1 MTKIKNAL
9 NWVVSNKEKIVT
21 TFFVVFMVCFLMYST
36 VIVQKYSIALKFVAI
51 VRYLSY
57 VVLAGCIGIDVLLK
71 KKISL
76 VMVIA
81 GLLSLIIMLFTKEFA
96 VVSVMI
102 VLSAIGGI
110 DVKKLVKS
118 VLCVVGMAFF
128 LNVVLSIVG
137 VFPDLIYLR
146 GDVVRHSLGLTYPTD
161 VFAVFLSL
169 AMMFVYLRGAKIKYI
184 ELGVMLALTCAFYHL
199 TDGRLSFILC
209 LLTIVVALAYKL
221 TDRFFDLQKFT
232 NTVMTNKIFKWTV
245 ISVPSVLFIF
255 AIALVLL
262 HRSGSNLGEVL
273 NNVLSGRLI
282 YSSDAFTN
290 YPLTAFG
297 TEVEWIGWGGMGYL
311 RPYDKAVLYNFVDI
325 SYIRI
330 LFDYGI
336 IGSVAILFGYSVAIK
351 DAVKERDLFL
361 LTVILVMLCWCF
373 VEPFILNLG
382 KNIFVVCLAKYMGK
396 CEITVKPLTYLGNK
410 FEKLLA

>member
-36 VIVQKYSIALKFVAI
+36 AIVQKYNIAVKIVALI
-51 VRYLSY
+51 RYFSY

-96 VVSVMI
+96 VVSVVI
-102 VLSAIGGI
+102 VLSAVGGI
-110 DVKKLVKS
+110 DVKKLVKP
-118 VLCVVGMAFF
+118 VLCVVGILFF
-128 LNVVLSIVG
+128 LNVILSLVG
-137 VFPDLIYLR
+137 VFPDFVYLR

-169 AMMFVYLRGAKIKYI
+169 VLMFVYLRGTKIKYI
-184 ELGVMLALTCAFYHL
+184 ELGVMLALTCAFYYL
-199 TDGRLSFILC
+199 TDGRLSFLLC
-209 LLTIVVALAYKL
+209 LLTIVFALAYKL
-221 TDRFFDLQKFT
+221 TDRFLGFQKLT
-232 NTVMTNKIFKWTV
+232 DTVMTNKIFKWTV
-245 ISVPSVLFIF
+245 ISVPLVLFAF
-255 AIALVLL
+255 AVALVLL
-262 HRSGSNLGEVL
+262 YRCGSNLGEVL

-282 YSSDAFTN
+282 YSSEAFTN

-311 RPYDKAVLYNFVDI
+311 RPYDEAVLYNFVDI

-336 IGSVAILFGYSVAIK
+336 IGSVAILFGYSLAIK
-351 DAVKERDLFL
+351 DAVKEKNLFL